1 MESSRE
7 NRKKVNGFCGNRNK
21 TKKGQES
28 RCGAVRFLACCRKG
42 QKFLER
48 KERGGKQ
55 EFRKGESAVVLYQPC
70 RGRGRR
76 GGRGRS
82 GGCRGRRRPIA
93 RPARGRCGR
102 REAARRRPLASSG
115 GGGCARARRRW
126 RGVMRIRRVPT
137 ELALPD
143 GEQREREICCRQ
155 SLSQA
160 ATTKKKKLLS
170 VSGPTGGGGVVLL
183 RLIVTCAC
191 RRDY

>member
-1 MESSRE
+1 MDFVGTET
-7 NRKKVNGFCGNRNK
+7 KP
-21 TKKGQES
+21 KKGKNP
-28 RCGAVRFLACCRKG
+28 GAARFVSWLVAERGKNSLKEKKG
-42 QKFLER
+42 
-48 KERGGKQ
+48 GGKQ